1 MLKDYIKQGVRIE
14 GLFDLLNSERDAFDG
29 SWTFEMHEI
38 QGRILKFF
46 ADGSG
51 THPVRVL
58 PYKRGENASTP
69 MAGDEVISGE
79 FSGSIMG
86 VYKDRGIAMVTHV
99 DGEQDEDGGA
109 PQKAAWEHRK
119 RESGFELFNESS
131 TQGLIPRLVAGLTD
145 KRLMQRGTGIVI
157 VCVASP
163 TKYYS
168 ITRAAMFRDRDRNY
182 KVLKIL

>member
-38 QGRILKFF
+38 QGRTLKFF
-46 ADGSG
+46 GDGSG

-58 PYKRGENASTP
+58 PYKRGENARTP

-86 VYKDRGIAMVTHV
+86 VYKDQGLATAIHV
-99 DGEQDEDGGA
+99 DSEPEEDGST
-109 PQKAAWEHRK
+109 PQRAAWEEQK
-119 RESGFELFNESS
+119 RDSGFELFNESS
-131 TQGLIPRLVAGLTD
+131 MQGLIPKLIAGLTD
-145 KRLMQRGTGIVI
+145 KRLMQRGTGLVI

-163 TKYYS
+163 TKYYN
-168 ITRAAMFRDRDRNY
+168 ITRAALFRDRDRNY